1 MSEHWLVVRGRARRR
16 LVLIASIAVRAVVA
30 SATAAVADPSP
41 RRAHRPSADE
51 ALARAVREITT
62 SPGGPVGIVAVVQ
75 RGDDLRTFTGGVAQL
90 GTARP
95 IALDD
100 HMRLASVAK
109 AFSGAAAV
117 ALVADGRLRLDD
129 TVGRWRP
136 DLPRVWSGI
145 TVRQLLGHTSGI
157 ADFSKEPAFQDAVRA
172 NLLSPPP
179 PRDLLAFVAGKRL
192 EFRPGTRYE
201 YSNSDNIVVGQIVEA
216 VTHRSYADALRSLVY
231 RPADLDA
238 TSLPRDEVLPSPF
251 VHGYQPDPPGPPED
265 VTELLAAG
273 WAWASGGIV
282 STPRDANRFVRAYVS
297 GRLTNPRTKAQQF
310 RFRPGSSEP
319 PGPGVNFAGLA
330 VFRYVTRCGV
340 VYGHTGNT
348 AGYTQFVAATRN
360 GRRSVVVSVNGQI
373 TPSSDAAAFARLRNV
388 YELATCAALRG

>member
-1 MSEHWLVVRGRARRR
+1 MSGHRFEVRVRARRR
-16 LVLIASIAVRAVVA
+16 LAVVA
-30 SATAAVADPSP
+30 SIVVALIVASATTAVADAKPS
-41 RRAHRPSADE
+41 RGHRPSADD
-51 ALARAVREITT
+51 ALARAVRDITT
-62 SPGGPVGIVAVVQ
+62 LPGGPVGIVAVVQ
-75 RGDDLRTFTGGVAQL
+75 RGDDLRTFTGGVAQR
-90 GTARP
+90 GTNRA

-129 TVGRWRP
+129 TIGRWRP
-136 DLPRVWSGI
+136 DLPRKWWGI

-157 ADFSKEPAFQDAVRA
+157 ADFSKEPAFQAAVRA

-179 PRDLLAFVAGKRL
+179 PRDLLTFVAGKHL
-192 EFRPGTRYE
+192 EFRPGSRYR
-201 YSNSDNIVVGQIVEA
+201 YSNSDNIVVGLIVEA
-216 VTHRSYADALRSLVY
+216 VTHRSYADALQSLVY
-231 RPADLDA
+231 APADLDA

-251 VHGYQPDPPGPPED
+251 VHGYQPDPPNPPED
-265 VTELLAAG
+265 VSEILAAG

-297 GRLTNPRTKAQQF
+297 GRLTDPRTKAQQF

-360 GRRSVVVSVNGQI
+360 GSRSVVVSVNGQI
-373 TPSSDAAAFARLRNV
+373 TPSSDAATFARLRHV